1 MSGLIKFEV
10 MTTLYYINWT
20 AISAITSAVMA
31 IITLIT
37 LVVSSCQNKK
47 LRKQNDDQLEVVK
60 KQWEEEQRPYLE
72 LALVKRSYSYGR
84 YDLEIRNIGRTSAEN
99 ISFSF
104 ANTFLEKITDMQTRN
119 YFINLGQTE
128 FKILPNEIKYF
139 RMIENDL
146 TSGRYYLGNSSVNR
160 DMYDE
165 IMNLLKANGVE
176 IKTSYNKYVKS
187 ETLLLEE
194 TRHQTI
200 SQVEAI
206 NAVSFQIALLRT
218 EIKQDSTDGTK
229 Q

>member
-1 MSGLIKFEV
+1 MV
-10 MTTLYYINWT
+10 
-20 AISAITSAVMA
+20 
-31 IITLIT
+31 
-37 LVVSSCQNKK
+37 
-47 LRKQNDDQLEVVK
+47 KQ
-60 KQWEEEQRPYLE
+60 
-72 LALVKRSYSYGR
+72 SYSYGR

-104 ANTFLEKITDMQTRN
+104 ASTILEKFTDMQTRN

-176 IKTSYNKYVKS
+176 IKTSYNM
-187 ETLLLEE
+187 
-194 TRHQTI
+194 
-200 SQVEAI
+200 
-206 NAVSFQIALLRT
+206 
-218 EIKQDSTDGTK
+218 
-229 Q
+229 

>member
-1 MSGLIKFEV
+1 MI
-10 MTTLYYINWT
+10 TLYCINWT

-104 ANTFLEKITDMQTRN
+104 ANTFLEKITDIQTRN

-176 IKTSYNKYVKS
+176 IMTSYNKYVKS